1 MAARKLAVY
10 KALEA
15 ELVAF
20 EKDYGSIVVDCSTT
34 KGMKS
39 AKDCRKEIKDVRL
52 NLEDLRKET
61 KAPVLEKGKQID
73 KEAKEYTARL
83 KVLEDKFDTAIKAIE
98 NAKEI
103 AKQKELEDAL
113 AKVRELEDRE
123 AAIVAKEIELGL
135 REPEEA
141 ANTDEDIP
149 DSVVIDND
157 SATPEPDNGSA
168 VNTSASVEPA
178 TSTICEP
185 HIKAAAERLQ
195 SLRAIRDL
203 VEPTDAQSV
212 DKVDEEIARIHDDVL
227 AAIWDIVDTYK

>member
-141 ANTDEDIP
+141 ANTDEVSLPAKASTSKLSPAPKSPVLRDILIP
-149 DSVVIDND
+149 LPKS
-157 SATPEPDNGSA
+157 SRS
-168 VNTSASVEPA
+168 PA
-178 TSTICEP
+178 
-185 HIKAAAERLQ
+185 A
-195 SLRAIRDL
+195 
-203 VEPTDAQSV
+203 
-212 DKVDEEIARIHDDVL
+212 
-227 AAIWDIVDTYK
+227 